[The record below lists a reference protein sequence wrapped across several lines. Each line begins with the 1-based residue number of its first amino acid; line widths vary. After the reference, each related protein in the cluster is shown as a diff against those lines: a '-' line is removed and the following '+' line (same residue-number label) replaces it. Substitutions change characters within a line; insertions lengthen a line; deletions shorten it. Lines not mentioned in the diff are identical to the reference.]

1 MDFWFEVL
9 DIDMNEK
16 KKLNIIAMILNNKI

>member
-1 MDFWFEVL
+1 MDFWFEFL

-16 KKLNIIAMILNNKI
+16 KKLNIIAMILNSKI